1 MPGAKLAVSVLVR
14 ASESATRG
22 FPLRR
27 LNIGV
32 LVVLVTVAALA
43 GACGSKK
50 AANTAAPPSLP
61 GLSTPSTTTA
71 GPTTSIK
78 ATEECR
84 LLAAFRQAE
93 YGVGVAPKDQQQKYV
108 DGSVAFA
115 EQIRAKVP
123 AIAADVDALVAAV
136 KSLAQTG
143 ATTPEEKANVEKA
156 NANLAKWWDATCVVT

>member
-1 MPGAKLAVSVLVR
+1 MLFAV
-14 ASESATRG
+14 
-22 FPLRR
+22 
-27 LNIGV
+27 
-32 LVVLVTVAALA
+32 ALIV

-50 AANTAAPPSLP
+50 ATNTSAPPSLP
-61 GLSTPSTTTA
+61 GLSTPSTTAA

-108 DGSVAFA
+108 DGAVAYA

-123 AIAADVDALVAAV
+123 TISADVDALLAAV

-143 ATTPEEKANVEKA
+143 ATTPEEKSSVEKA
-156 NANLAKWWDATCVVT
+156 NANLAKWWDSTCVVT

>member
-1 MPGAKLAVSVLVR
+1 MPAVRGRVR
-14 ASESATRG
+14 LHGG

-32 LVVLVTVAALA
+32 LAVLFALA
-43 GACGSKK
+43 LLSSACGGKK
-50 AANTAAPPSLP
+50 ASTTTAPPSLP
-61 GLSTPSTTTA
+61 GLSTPSTSVA

-93 YGVGVAPKDQQQKYV
+93 YGVAAAPKDQQQKYV
-108 DGSVAFA
+108 DGTVAYA

-123 AIAADVDALVAAV
+123 TIAADVDVLVGAV

-143 ATTPEEKANVEKA
+143 ATTPEEKTNVEKA
-156 NANLAKWWDATCVVT
+156 NANLSKWWDSTCVVTS